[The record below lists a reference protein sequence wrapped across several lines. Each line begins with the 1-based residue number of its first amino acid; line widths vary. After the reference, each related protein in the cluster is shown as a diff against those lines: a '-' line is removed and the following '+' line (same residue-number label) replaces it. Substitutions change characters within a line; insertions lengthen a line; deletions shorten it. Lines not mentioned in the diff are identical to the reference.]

1 MWVQVSSQILITARE
16 LQEINN
22 KLAALLLA
30 KKLAKQNEKAISHR

>member
-30 KKLAKQNEKAISHR
+30 KKLAETG